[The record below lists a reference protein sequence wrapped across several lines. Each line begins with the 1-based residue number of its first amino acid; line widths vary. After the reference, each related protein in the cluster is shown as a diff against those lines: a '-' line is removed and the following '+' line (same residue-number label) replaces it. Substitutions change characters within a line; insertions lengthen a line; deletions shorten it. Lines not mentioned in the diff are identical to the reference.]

1 MSGYIYKC
9 FKNDNKDIFYIG
21 STKNYIQRISY
32 HRSNNNSFFGKYV
45 KNNGGFDN
53 FTFEIYEEINDCDN
67 LLIREKEIIELLK
80 PYLNTDKDNYRKEIC
95 MKARQAKKLKT
106 DARKQEKIN
115 NPPSKGRPKNKN
127 EKLTQTDFNEKSTQT
142 DFNELSTQTEFM
154 SLSNNEI
161 IKLRKIINLIK
172 C

>member
-21 STKNYIQRISY
+21 STKNYIQRINS
-32 HRSNNNSFFGKYV
+32 HRGNNNTFFGNYV

-53 FTFEIYEEINDCDN
+53 FTFEIYEEITDCDSN
-67 LLIREKEIIELLK
+67 KLLIREKEIIELLK
-80 PYLNTDKDNYRKEIC
+80 PYLNTDKDDYRKEIC

-115 NPPSKGRPKNKN
+115 NPPPRGRPSKISNENK
-127 EKLTQTDFNEKSTQT
+127 NEKSTQT

>member
-21 STKNYIQRISY
+21 STKNYNQRINS
-32 HRSNNNSFFGKYV
+32 HRSNSKYNTTFFRNYV
-45 KNNGGFDN
+45 RENGGFDN
-53 FTFEIYEEINDCDN
+53 FTFEIYEEITDCDSDK

-80 PYLNTDKDNYRKEIC
+80 PYLNTDKDIYRKEIC
-95 MKARQAKKLKT
+95 MKARRAK
-106 DARKQEKIN
+106 AEKKKIMDEN
-115 NPPSKGRPKNKN
+115 KIEKKKGRPPKNISN
-127 EKLTQTDFNEKSTQT
+127 ENKNEKSTQT